1 VKQGSACVGVTS
13 ATHVVLAALKR
24 SPSELAG
31 YQQKVFRLDEHMGMC
46 ISGLTA
52 DGRSLCRYMREEC
65 LSHRFVYDSAMP
77 TERLVLD
84 VADKHHQCTLTAS
97 RRPYGVGLLVAG
109 VDRTGPHLFQ
119 TDPTGNYFEYRAA
132 AMGARSQSAKTY
144 LERKF
149 EALRD
154 CSRDDLVRHAVA
166 ALHGCLEA
174 EKELDTANTAV
185 AVAGRDEKFH
195 ILEGEE
201 VARFL
206 IGLGAAAPAAPG
218 GAAGAGSGGGDMQEE
233 AEGKAAEGKE
243 GEGAPPPRAGGA
255 GAGPGM
261 DVA

>member
-52 DGRSLCRYMREEC
+52 DGRSLCRYMRDEC

-84 VADKHHQCTLTAS
+84 VADKHHQCTLTYT

-109 VDRTGPHLFQ
+109 FDRTGPHLFQ
-119 TDPTGNYFEYRAA
+119 TDPTGNYFEFRAA

-149 EALRD
+149 EAMRD

-174 EKELDTANTAV
+174 EKELDTANTAI
-185 AVAGRDEKFH
+185 AVVGKGEKFR

-201 VARFL
+201 VAPFL
-206 IGLGAAAPAAPG
+206 VGLGAAPAASAAAAVAAPAEGAEAAPAAPG
-218 GAAGAGSGGGDMQEE
+218 G
-233 AEGKAAEGKE
+233 
-243 GEGAPPPRAGGA
+243 
-255 GAGPGM
+255 M
-261 DVA
+261 DVS